1 MLSACALPGDAAPVV
16 KIGVIAPFEGAGR
29 PLGYAVLP
37 AIKAAVAEANASG
50 KLGRYQ
56 VMVVAFNDDLHG
68 PTAAA
73 QAQALALDPE
83 VLGVVGPWT
92 AEIAAAAEPILAE
105 AGSAGATSAEQ
116 LDYHRRVRSGGMRRW
131 LTLRPL
137 PMPTHACAVGRAGC
151 RHPANGRPTVAAW
164 RLLQRARVRA
174 AACAQS
180 VNHRRRLDR
189 RAPAR
194 KQPLEANGLGRD
206 FTRLPHDGFIDT

>member
-1 MLSACALPGDAAPVV
+1 MAVCSLLFAVCFLLAACALPGDAAPVV

-37 AIKAAVAEANASG
+37 AVKAAVAEANASG

-92 AEIAAAAEPILAE
+92 AETAAP
-105 AGSAGATSAEQ
+105 
-116 LDYHRRVRSGGMRRW
+116 RSRSW
-131 LTLRPL
+131 P
-137 PMPTHACAVGRAGC
+137 
-151 RHPANGRPTVAAW
+151 
-164 RLLQRARVRA
+164 QRACLARRDRHSRPA
-174 AACAQS
+174 AGREVGGRGPDRCNDA
-180 VNHRRRLDR
+180 RR
-189 RAPAR
+189 
-194 KQPLEANGLGRD
+194 E
-206 FTRLPHDGFIDT
+206 